1 MVHYRGE
8 PHLDTYLVSAL
19 DGRFQLRLAFDQG
32 FRIIGIKPVQ
42 GEYVCLP

>member
-1 MVHYRGE
+1 MAHYGGE

-19 DGRFQLRLAFDQG
+19 DGRFQIRLAFDQG

-42 GEYVCLP
+42 GKDIRLP